1 MKKIL
6 AMALLAG
13 AALVGCGGGGDSSDV
28 FSDYSRTYDCYTSY
42 GSFAGQYG
50 IAFSAASATITTGGV
65 QVSAAATGK
74 TDKGGYK
81 YASMVPSGRLLA
93 VILEPS
99 SPPYVVAFAFSNLS
113 NTDVDQSTMRV
124 CR

>member
-6 AMALLAG
+6 LSLFVSAG
-13 AALVGCGGGGDSSDV
+13 LVACGGGGGDSSDV
-28 FSDYSRTYDCYTSY
+28 FSDYSRTYDCYTAY
-42 GSFAGQYG
+42 GTFAGQYG
-50 IAFSAASATITTGGV
+50 VAFSASSATLTTGGV
-65 QVSAAATGK
+65 QVSAAAAGK

-99 SPPYVVAFAFSNLS
+99 APPYVVAFAFSKLGS
-113 NTDVDQSTMRV
+113 TDVDQSTMRV